1 MPHAVTHKDTQPIA
15 SHQAGKTRSLPL
27 QSAGDGA
34 LRTSTVPVGGEDAQ
48 RLARTLVHAH
58 VQRHPIHVQRADG
71 VVDDETDVVRM
82 PASRPMFMTWIGNG
96 VLDGF
101 LEDESL
107 FGEFLRTPVS
117 EGAVRHYESGIRV

>member
-1 MPHAVTHKDTQPIA
+1 MEALPHLDRA
-15 SHQAGKTRSLPL
+15 
-27 QSAGDGA
+27 
-34 LRTSTVPVGGEDAQ
+34 VGGEDAQ

-117 EGAVRHYESGIRV
+117 KGGVEPLVVEPPHIVVEVGA

>member
-15 SHQAGKTRSLPL
+15 SHQAGKDTFTSSSVRGRWRP
-27 QSAGDGA
+27 GDGDVA
-34 LRTSTVPVGGEDAQ
+34 HLDRAVGGEDAQ

-82 PASRPMFMTWIGNG
+82 PRLEADGPFQAMFMTLNHGR
-96 VLDGF
+96 
-101 LEDESL
+101 
-107 FGEFLRTPVS
+107 FGLPSNT
-117 EGAVRHYESGIRV
+117 

>member
-1 MPHAVTHKDTQPIA
+1 MRHIKPER
-15 SHQAGKTRSLPL
+15 TRSLPL
-27 QSAGDGA
+27 QSAGDGGVA
-34 LRTSTVPVGGEDAQ
+34 HLDRAVGGEDAQ

-117 EGAVRHYESGIRV
+117 KGGVESLVVEPPHIVVEVGA